1 MCRIAKLSQ
10 VKDDTPMT
18 AQSSDINQVDDR
30 VTLGILLM
38 LGFCAVAPLLD
49 VAAKL
54 AAPTIPVSQIT
65 TTRFLVQGVIMFAV
79 CLWLRHPLAIERNVL
94 GLLALRGLC
103 LILATYCFVAAIAVM
118 PIADAL
124 AIVFVEPFIL
134 LVMGKWLFNE
144 QVGRRRIS
152 ASVVGFAGVLLVI
165 QPSFSVFG
173 LVALFPLGTAL
184 AFAFYMLVTRRLSR
198 QMAPVPMQLHT
209 ATLATAM
216 CLPLLLWGHL
226 SDHPTVHQLLS
237 PVMPEGIAWL
247 WLLGVGVFA
256 SLSHMLITYALRF
269 APSATLAPLHYL
281 EMVSAVSFG
290 YLVFG
295 DLPNLLTLTGV
306 VVIVGSG
313 LYIFHRE
320 RLAEKA
326 MPNTG

>member
-1 MCRIAKLSQ
+1 
-10 VKDDTPMT
+10 MT
-18 AQSSDINQVDDR
+18 AHSSDINQVDDR

-49 VAAKL
+49 VAARL

-65 TTRFLVQGVIMFAV
+65 TTRFLVQGVIMFPF
-79 CLWLRHPLAIERNVL
+79 CLWLRHPLTIERNVL

>member
-1 MCRIAKLSQ
+1 
-10 VKDDTPMT
+10 MT

-65 TTRFLVQGVIMFAV
+65 TTRFLVQGVIMLPI
-79 CLWLRHPLAIERNVL
+79 CLWLRHPLTIERNVL

-152 ASVVGFAGVLLVI
+152 ASVVGFTGVLLVI
-165 QPSFSVFG
+165 QPSLSVFG
-173 LVALFPLGTAL
+173 LVTLFPLGTAL

-237 PVMPEGIAWL
+237 PVIPEGIAWL

-326 MPNTG
+326 PPNTG

>member
-1 MCRIAKLSQ
+1 M
-10 VKDDTPMT
+10 
-18 AQSSDINQVDDR
+18 
-30 VTLGILLM
+30 
-38 LGFCAVAPLLD
+38 
-49 VAAKL
+49 
-54 AAPTIPVSQIT
+54 
-65 TTRFLVQGVIMFAV
+65 
-79 CLWLRHPLAIERNVL
+79 
-94 GLLALRGLC
+94 
-103 LILATYCFVAAIAVM
+103 AAIAVM

-152 ASVVGFAGVLLVI
+152 ASVIGFAGVLLVI

-198 QMAPVPMQLHT
+198 QMEPVPMQLHT

-216 CLPLLLWGHL
+216 CLPVLLWGHL
-226 SDHPTVHQLLS
+226 SDHPTLSPLLA

-306 VVIVGSG
+306 VIIVGSG

-320 RLAEKA
+320 RLTDKQPTASGSIIR
-326 MPNTG
+326 TGGQKNCSAHPGHAASARISEQIHSQDHIRISKTYGSAHRTAKRPCASDVHRTLKPGL

>member
-1 MCRIAKLSQ
+1 MALQ
-10 VKDDTPMT
+10 N
-18 AQSSDINQVDDR
+18 SDINQLDDR
-30 VTLGILLM
+30 VTLGITLM

-54 AAPTIPVSQIT
+54 ASPTIPVSQIT
-65 TTRFLVQGVIMFAV
+65 TARFLLQGVIMLPI
-79 CLWLRHPLAIERNVL
+79 CLWMRHPITIARPLL
-94 GLLALRGLC
+94 GLLALRGFF

-152 ASVVGFAGVLLVI
+152 ASVIGFSGVLLVI

-198 QMAPVPMQLHT
+198 QMEPVPMQLHT

-216 CLPLLLWGHL
+216 CLPVLLWGHL
-226 SDHPTVHQLLS
+226 SDHPTLSPLLA
-237 PVMPEGIAWL
+237 PVMPQGIAWL
-247 WLLGVGVFA
+247 
-256 SLSHMLITYALRF
+256 
-269 APSATLAPLHYL
+269 
-281 EMVSAVSFG
+281 
-290 YLVFG
+290 
-295 DLPNLLTLTGV
+295 
-306 VVIVGSG
+306 
-313 LYIFHRE
+313 
-320 RLAEKA
+320 
-326 MPNTG
+326 

>member
-10 VKDDTPMT
+10 VKDGTLMT

-65 TTRFLVQGVIMFAV
+65 TTRFLVQGVIMFPF
-79 CLWLRHPLAIERNVL
+79 CLWLRHPLTIERNVL

-306 VVIVGSG
+306 VVIVVSG

-326 MPNTG
+326 PPNTG

>member
-1 MCRIAKLSQ
+1 MVSQ
-10 VKDDTPMT
+10 N
-18 AQSSDINQVDDR
+18 SDINQPDDR
-30 VTLGILLM
+30 VTLGITLM

-54 AAPTIPVSQIT
+54 ASPTIPVSQIT
-65 TTRFLVQGVIMFAV
+65 TARFLLQGVIMLPI
-79 CLWLRHPLAIERNVL
+79 CLWMRHPITIARPLL
-94 GLLALRGLC
+94 GLLALRGFF

-152 ASVVGFAGVLLVI
+152 ASVIGFSGVLLVI

-198 QMAPVPMQLHT
+198 QMEPVPMQLHT

-216 CLPLLLWGHL
+216 CLPVLLWGHL
-226 SDHPTVHQLLS
+226 SDHPTLSPLLA
-237 PVMPEGIAWL
+237 PVMPQGIAWV
-247 WLLGVGVFA
+247 WLLGVGIFA
-256 SLSHMLITYALRF
+256 SLSHMLITCALRF

-281 EMVSAVSFG
+281 EMVSAVGFG

-306 VVIVGSG
+306 VIVVGSG

-320 RLAEKA
+320 RLTEVAQASGK
-326 MPNTG
+326 

>member
-49 VAAKL
+49 VAARL

-65 TTRFLVQGVIMFAV
+65 TTRFLVQGVIMFPV
-79 CLWLRHPLAIERNVL
+79 CLWLRHPLTIERNVL

-144 QVGRRRIS
+144 QVGWRRIS

-237 PVMPEGIAWL
+237 PVMPDGIAWL

-269 APSATLAPLHYL
+269 APSATLTPLHYL

-326 MPNTG
+326 AHNTG

>member
-1 MCRIAKLSQ
+1 
-10 VKDDTPMT
+10 MT

-30 VTLGILLM
+30 VTLGIFLM

-54 AAPTIPVSQIT
+54 VAPTIPVSQIT
-65 TTRFLVQGVIMFAV
+65 TTRFLVQGVIMLPV
-79 CLWLRHPLAIERNVL
+79 CLWLRHPLTIERNVL

-152 ASVVGFAGVLLVI
+152 ASVVGFCGVLLVI

-326 MPNTG
+326 PPNTG

>member
-65 TTRFLVQGVIMFAV
+65 TTRFLVQGVIMFPV
-79 CLWLRHPLAIERNVL
+79 CLWLRHPLTIERNVL

>member
-1 MCRIAKLSQ
+1 M
-10 VKDDTPMT
+10 
-18 AQSSDINQVDDR
+18 NQVDDR
-30 VTLGILLM
+30 VTLGIALM

-65 TTRFLVQGVIMFAV
+65 TTRFLLQGVIMLPI
-79 CLWLRHPLAIERNVL
+79 CLWMRHPITIERSLL
-94 GLLALRGLC
+94 GLLALRGFF
-103 LILATYCFVAAIAVM
+103 LILATYCFMAAIAVM

-124 AIVFVEPFIL
+124 AIVFIEPFIL

-152 ASVVGFAGVLLVI
+152 ASIIGFAGVLLVI
-165 QPSFSVFG
+165 QPSFSIFG

-198 QMAPVPMQLHT
+198 QMEPVPMQLHT

-216 CLPLLLWGHL
+216 CLPILLWGHL
-226 SDHPTVHQLLS
+226 SDHPTLSPLLA

-256 SLSHMLITYALRF
+256 SLSHLLITYALRF

-290 YLVFG
+290 YLVF
-295 DLPNLLTLTGV
+295 
-306 VVIVGSG
+306 
-313 LYIFHRE
+313 
-320 RLAEKA
+320 
-326 MPNTG
+326 

>member
-10 VKDDTPMT
+10 VKDGTLMT

-38 LGFCAVAPLLD
+38 LGFCTVAPLLD

-65 TTRFLVQGVIMFAV
+65 TTRFLVQGVIMFPV
-79 CLWLRHPLAIERNVL
+79 CLWLRHPLTIERNVL

-326 MPNTG
+326 TPNTG

>member
-1 MCRIAKLSQ
+1 MGWPSMCQIAKLSQ
-10 VKDDTPMT
+10 VKDDTPIT
-18 AQSSDINQVDDR
+18 ARSSDLSQVDDR

-38 LGFCAVAPLLD
+38 LGFCTVAPLLD

-65 TTRFLVQGVIMFAV
+65 TTRFLVQGVIMFPV
-79 CLWLRHPLAIERNVL
+79 CLWLRHPLTIERNVL

-152 ASVVGFAGVLLVI
+152 ASVVGFCGVLLVI

-237 PVMPEGIAWL
+237 PVMPEGIA
-247 WLLGVGVFA
+247 
-256 SLSHMLITYALRF
+256 
-269 APSATLAPLHYL
+269 
-281 EMVSAVSFG
+281 
-290 YLVFG
+290 
-295 DLPNLLTLTGV
+295 
-306 VVIVGSG
+306 
-313 LYIFHRE
+313 
-320 RLAEKA
+320 
-326 MPNTG
+326 

>member
-1 MCRIAKLSQ
+1 
-10 VKDDTPMT
+10 MT

-65 TTRFLVQGVIMFAV
+65 TTRFLVQGVIMLPV
-79 CLWLRHPLAIERNVL
+79 CLWLRHPLTIERNVL

-216 CLPLLLWGHL
+216 CLPLLLWGQL
-226 SDHPTVHQLLS
+226 SDHPSVHQLLS

>member
-1 MCRIAKLSQ
+1 
-10 VKDDTPMT
+10 MT

-38 LGFCAVAPLLD
+38 LGFCAMAPLLD

-65 TTRFLVQGVIMFAV
+65 TTRFLVQGVIMFPV
-79 CLWLRHPLAIERNVL
+79 CLWLRQPLAIERNVL

-173 LVALFPLGTAL
+173 LVTLFPLGSAL
-184 AFAFYMLVTRRLSR
+184 AFAFYML
-198 QMAPVPMQLHT
+198 
-209 ATLATAM
+209 
-216 CLPLLLWGHL
+216 
-226 SDHPTVHQLLS
+226 
-237 PVMPEGIAWL
+237 E
-247 WLLGVGVFA
+247 
-256 SLSHMLITYALRF
+256 
-269 APSATLAPLHYL
+269 
-281 EMVSAVSFG
+281 
-290 YLVFG
+290 
-295 DLPNLLTLTGV
+295 
-306 VVIVGSG
+306 
-313 LYIFHRE
+313 
-320 RLAEKA
+320 
-326 MPNTG
+326 

>member
-1 MCRIAKLSQ
+1 M
-10 VKDDTPMT
+10 
-18 AQSSDINQVDDR
+18 
-30 VTLGILLM
+30 
-38 LGFCAVAPLLD
+38 
-49 VAAKL
+49 
-54 AAPTIPVSQIT
+54 
-65 TTRFLVQGVIMFAV
+65 
-79 CLWLRHPLAIERNVL
+79 
-94 GLLALRGLC
+94 
-103 LILATYCFVAAIAVM
+103 
-118 PIADAL
+118 
-124 AIVFVEPFIL
+124 
-134 LVMGKWLFNE
+134 
-144 QVGRRRIS
+144 
-152 ASVVGFAGVLLVI
+152 LLVI

-320 RLAEKA
+320 RLTEKA
-326 MPNTG
+326 TPNTG

>member
-1 MCRIAKLSQ
+1 
-10 VKDDTPMT
+10 MT
-18 AQSSDINQVDDR
+18 LQNSDINQLDDR
-30 VTLGILLM
+30 VTLGITLM

-54 AAPTIPVSQIT
+54 ASPTIPVSQIT
-65 TTRFLVQGVIMFAV
+65 TTRFLLQGVIMLPI
-79 CLWLRHPLAIERNVL
+79 CLWMRHPITIARPLL
-94 GLLALRGLC
+94 GLLALRGFF

-152 ASVVGFAGVLLVI
+152 ASVIGFSGVLLVI

-198 QMAPVPMQLHT
+198 QMEPVPMQLHT

-216 CLPLLLWGHL
+216 CLPVLLWGHL
-226 SDHPTVHQLLS
+226 SDHPTLSPLLA
-237 PVMPEGIAWL
+237 PVMPQGIAWL
-247 WLLGVGVFA
+247 WLLGVGIFA
-256 SLSHMLITYALRF
+256 SLSHILITYALRF

-281 EMVSAVSFG
+281 EMVSAVGFG

-306 VVIVGSG
+306 VIVVGSG

-320 RLAEKA
+320 RLTEVAQASGK
-326 MPNTG
+326 

>member
-1 MCRIAKLSQ
+1 
-10 VKDDTPMT
+10 MT

-65 TTRFLVQGVIMFAV
+65 TTRFLVQGVIMFPV